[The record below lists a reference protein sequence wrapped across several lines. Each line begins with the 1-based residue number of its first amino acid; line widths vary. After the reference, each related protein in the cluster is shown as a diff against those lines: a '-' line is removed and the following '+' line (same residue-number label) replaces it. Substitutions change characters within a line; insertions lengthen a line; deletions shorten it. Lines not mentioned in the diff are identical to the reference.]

1 MHSVEVTPD
10 TEFLSSFFFCP
21 KENQYKMK
29 VTWEEN
35 PGPWLS
41 EPILFQPSLYIKLK
55 ACSKPK
61 LSRQS
66 HCRSSRT
73 KYSPL
78 SRPSQEKASLFL
90 PAGDSLQSGRS
101 HLLICGWF
109 LTPQRWKIVP
119 TWLKDHFPMLPASH
133 SSNQMLSDL
142 KDLYPKLGK
151 SPRNFK
157 IQ

>member
-90 PAGDSLQSGRS
+90 PAGDSLQSGWS
-101 HLLICGWF
+101 HLLIYLNF
-109 LTPQRWKIVP
+109 YLNLILLI
-119 TWLKDHFPMLPASH
+119 TWRKMQANSLHYSVYWYQFPHFRQWIGAVHYL
-133 SSNQMLSDL
+133 
-142 KDLYPKLGK
+142 
-151 SPRNFK
+151 
-157 IQ
+157 I